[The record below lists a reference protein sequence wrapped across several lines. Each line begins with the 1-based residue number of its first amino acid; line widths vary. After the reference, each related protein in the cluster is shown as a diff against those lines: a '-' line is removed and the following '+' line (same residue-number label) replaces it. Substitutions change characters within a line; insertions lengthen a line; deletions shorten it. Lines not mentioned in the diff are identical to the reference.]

1 MDPGPAASGPHS
13 RRACHHR
20 VGATATSLLCAL
32 AAASCGAAST
42 ASPAPTATAGRTA
55 TPGAATSAVEARLLV
70 QQGLAIGLAS
80 NVVQSQVTVLMD
92 ALLDSTSC
100 KALEAGTGSSK
111 VLQRSTTG
119 NVTTT
124 SVDVYYD
131 PSCAQPYIE
140 AAAQLTS
147 TPATSTISITETA
160 TYRGPGGATLGT
172 LQLSESAVIAEA
184 SGENSDQT
192 VDGTGT
198 FTPHD
203 GGPVVSLGLEC
214 GIPAGS
220 QTPPPFGCSGAVAQA
235 FPALGL
241 SLAAVAPLT
250 VTVTPIAGGSDDD
263 YSVTFAGAQSTSES
277 GVAGTL
283 SVTTPT
289 STTFGI
295 GGKGT
300 AMSSQTTSGH
310 AALFALFSPPPTGW
324 TVTDA
329 SNGTAFALT
338 LESSSQITGSV
349 TTAAGASLAH
359 LTLDQSGSGTITYAG
374 GSSAPVTS
382 WTLGG

>member
-1 MDPGPAASGPHS
+1 M
-13 RRACHHR
+13 
-20 VGATATSLLCAL
+20 
-32 AAASCGAAST
+32 
-42 ASPAPTATAGRTA
+42 
-55 TPGAATSAVEARLLV
+55 
-70 QQGLAIGLAS
+70 
-80 NVVQSQVTVLMD
+80 
-92 ALLDSTSC
+92 
-100 KALEAGTGSSK
+100 
-111 VLQRSTTG
+111 
-119 NVTTT
+119 
-124 SVDVYYD
+124 
-131 PSCAQPYIE
+131 
-140 AAAQLTS
+140 
-147 TPATSTISITETA
+147 
-160 TYRGPGGATLGT
+160 
-172 LQLSESAVIAEA
+172 
-184 SGENSDQT
+184 
-192 VDGTGT
+192 
-198 FTPHD
+198 
-203 GGPVVSLGLEC
+203 
-214 GIPAGS
+214 
-220 QTPPPFGCSGAVAQA
+220 AQA

-295 GGKGT
+295 GGKGA

-324 TVTDA
+324 AVTDA